1 MSFLHNFKRGIFL
14 AIVVGL
20 VAVEVQ
26 AQVFVYPKEGQNQ
39 QEQMKDQQECQM
51 WAIQQSGYNPASM
64 ASAPVYTSQ
73 GAQQGSAVRGA
84 AGGALKGA
92 AIAGLSDGDAGKG
105 AAWGAGMGAVG
116 GRMRS
121 GRQQAEIAAAQ
132 NRAVQEVHAQG
143 YNSYS
148 KACKVCLE
156 GRGYSVS

>member
-1 MSFLHNFKRGIFL
+1 MKRAFTVLTGIYFLIALF
-14 AIVVGL
+14 
-20 VAVEVQ
+20 AVDAA
-26 AQVFVYPKEGQNQ
+26 AQVFVYPKEGQNEQ
-39 QEQMKDQQECQM
+39 QQMKDQQECQA

-73 GAQQGSAVRGA
+73 GAQQGSAVKGA
-84 AGGALKGA
+84 AGGALRGL
-92 AIAGLSDGDAGKG
+92 AISAVADGDEGKG
-105 AAWGAGMGAVG
+105 AAMGAGMGAIG

-121 GRQQAEIAAAQ
+121 RQQQAEIAAAQ
-132 NRAVQEVHAQG
+132 NRAVQEMHAQG